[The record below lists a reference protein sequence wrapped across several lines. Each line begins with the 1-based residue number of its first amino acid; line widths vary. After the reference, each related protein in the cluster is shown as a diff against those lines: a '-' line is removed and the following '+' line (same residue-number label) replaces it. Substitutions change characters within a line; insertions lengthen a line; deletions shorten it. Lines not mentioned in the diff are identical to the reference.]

1 MNDEKNKII
10 ETLDRIENVTEL
22 FYQENGAEAFDEFL
36 NLLDDITQMIDIMSK
51 YSEENTDFEYD
62 DKKVYDILKQIMEAL
77 EDRDEVM
84 LADIL
89 RYDFAEYMNECLQQ
103 IE

>member
-36 NLLDDITQMIDIMSK
+36 NLLDDIAQMIDIMSK
-51 YSEENTDFEYD
+51 YSEENTAFEFD

-89 RYDFAEYMNECLQQ
+89 QYDFAEYMNECLQQ